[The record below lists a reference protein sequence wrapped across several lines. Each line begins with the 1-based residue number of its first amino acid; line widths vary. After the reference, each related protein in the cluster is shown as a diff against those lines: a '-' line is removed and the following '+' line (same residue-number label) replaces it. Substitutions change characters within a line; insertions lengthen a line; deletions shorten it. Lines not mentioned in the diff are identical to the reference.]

1 LGIGL
6 RTSKFGH
13 FIVLK
18 GTNILL
24 SLKLKLVMKI
34 KAKYPTF
41 KIKMEELIPKS
52 PKNEVLGLLACLK
65 VVLDSVTRSWMYP
78 FYLAFCS

>member
-1 LGIGL
+1 
-6 RTSKFGH
+6 
-13 FIVLK
+13 
-18 GTNILL
+18 
-24 SLKLKLVMKI
+24 
-34 KAKYPTF
+34 
-41 KIKMEELIPKS
+41 MEELIPRS